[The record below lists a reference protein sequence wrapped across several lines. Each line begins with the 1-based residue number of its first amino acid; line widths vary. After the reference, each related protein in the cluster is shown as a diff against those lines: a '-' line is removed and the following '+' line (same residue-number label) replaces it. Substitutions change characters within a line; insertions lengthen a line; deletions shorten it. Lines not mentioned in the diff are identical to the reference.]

1 MSDKPES
8 LILQILR
15 QMRAELAT
23 KADLAAVRSEVANL
37 RAEVADVKSDMRSL
51 RADVASDIL
60 TTRKELNEQ
69 IVGLRRA
76 VIEYRSTVVGRGFV

>member
-8 LILQILR
+8 VILQILR

-23 KADLAAVRSEVANL
+23 RADLAAARSEVA
-37 RAEVADVKSDMRSL
+37 DL

-60 TTRKELNEQ
+60 IFRKQLDEQ
-69 IVGLRRA
+69 IVGLHRA
-76 VIEYRSTVVGRGFV
+76 AIEYRSAVGLV

>member
-8 LILQILR
+8 VILQILR

-23 KADLAAVRSEVANL
+23 RADLAAARSEVADL
-37 RAEVADVKSDMRSL
+37 RAEVAEMRSDLRSL

-60 TTRKELNEQ
+60 IFRRQLNEQ
-69 IVGLRRA
+69 IVGLHRA
-76 VIEYRSTVVGRGFV
+76 VIEYRSAVGFV

>member
-8 LILQILR
+8 LILQLLR

-23 KADLAAVRSEVANL
+23 KVNLAAVHSAVADL
-37 RAEVADVKSDMRSL
+37 RAEVADMKSDLRSL

-60 TTRKELNEQ
+60 TTRKEIREQ
-69 IVGLRRA
+69 IVGLHRA
-76 VIEYRSTVVGRGFV
+76 VIEYRSAVGFV